1 MVLDSPRNPVF
12 EVVTGRNH
20 DRSSSGISLG
30 FCGYYL
36 VDHERSLE
44 FNSPVRVNKPLRIH
58 TMIEQTNNKTSV
70 EMNKNK

>member
-20 DRSSSGISLG
+20 DRSRSGISLG
-30 FCGYYL
+30 FWGHYL
-36 VDHERSLE
+36 VDHKRSLE
-44 FNSPVRVNKPLRIH
+44 LNSPVRANQPLRIR
-58 TMIEQTNNKTSV
+58 TMIEQTNNETFI

>member
-20 DRSSSGISLG
+20 DRSSLGISLD
-30 FCGYYL
+30 FWEYYL

-44 FNSPVRVNKPLRIH
+44 LNSTVRINQPLRIR
-58 TMIEQTNNKTSV
+58 TMIQTNEQGDVSRN
-70 EMNKNK
+70 E